1 MEKSS
6 FSLLV
11 RLPAFIKMR
20 RLLVS
25 RIRAHIVHLLAS
37 SPKRHVFQ
45 FCFLV
50 DNSGSMG
57 GDIARQVRTALVL
70 AMETLK
76 RLECEFRWAEPA
88 CELVA
93 PHGGAVCTV
102 QLFVCNARSLRGSR
116 VASTHASPTRVFAS
130 AACLPV
136 FPVAAALCALAKRPL
151 SSRRCTSL

>member
-1 MEKSS
+1 MSS

-25 RIRAHIVHLLAS
+25 RIRAHIVRLLAS
-37 SPKRHVFQ
+37 SYKRHVFQ

-76 RLECEFRWAEPA
+76 RLECEFR
-88 CELVA
+88 
-93 PHGGAVCTV
+93 
-102 QLFVCNARSLRGSR
+102 
-116 VASTHASPTRVFAS
+116 
-130 AACLPV
+130 
-136 FPVAAALCALAKRPL
+136 
-151 SSRRCTSL
+151 